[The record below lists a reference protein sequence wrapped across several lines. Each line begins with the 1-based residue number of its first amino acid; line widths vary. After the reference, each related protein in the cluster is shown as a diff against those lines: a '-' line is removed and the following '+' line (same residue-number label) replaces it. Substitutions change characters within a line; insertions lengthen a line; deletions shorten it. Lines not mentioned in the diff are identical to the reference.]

1 MFFFAQSTA
10 NNEETLMKTHTP
22 TVEEMTKRLARFK
35 DLVPYGQQH
44 ADSGIAEEVFEKL
57 TARNVYSIMAP
68 SDYKG
73 RSAKAPIKS
82 LPGAVV
88 SIAECPPGNAPGLH
102 CHELTV
108 ENFFCL
114 NGRFEVRWGD
124 EGEHSLILE
133 PLDYISIPPGV
144 TRSFTNISNEVARLF
159 VLIQPPPEKQ
169 EDRVA
174 YAPKVGRDLAHD
186 YGDGVVEKLK
196 AIGFKFNAG
205 EDEPAASA

>member
-1 MFFFAQSTA
+1 
-10 NNEETLMKTHTP
+10 MKTFTP
-22 TVEEMTKRLARFK
+22 TVEEMTKRVARFK

-44 ADSGIAEEVFEKL
+44 ADSGIPEEVFEKL

-68 SDYKG
+68 TEYKG
-73 RSAKAPIKS
+73 RSSKAPIKS

-124 EGEHSLILE
+124 EGEHGLILE
-133 PLDYISIPPGV
+133 PLDYISVPAGV
-144 TRSFTNISNEVARLF
+144 TRMFKNISDEVARLL
-159 VLIQPPPEKQ
+159 VIIQPPPEKQ

-174 YAPKVGRDLAHD
+174 YAPKVGRDLEAE
-186 YGDGVVEKLK
+186 YGAEIVEKLK
-196 AIGFKFNAG
+196 GIGFKFNAG
-205 EDEPAASA
+205 EEEPA